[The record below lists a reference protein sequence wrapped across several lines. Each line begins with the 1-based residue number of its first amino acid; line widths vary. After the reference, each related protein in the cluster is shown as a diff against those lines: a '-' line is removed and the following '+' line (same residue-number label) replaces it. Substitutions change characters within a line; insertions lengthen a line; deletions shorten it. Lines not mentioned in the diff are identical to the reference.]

1 MARRVDM
8 LTRVARIG
16 KPFGVH
22 GEVTIRLLTDVP
34 EVRFNPG
41 VILHSREGDL
51 ELKAAR
57 VHGKTWLLSFVGV
70 DDRTAAE
77 SLRGRELEVE
87 VSSQETPDDSEE
99 WFDRDLIGLV
109 CTGPNGER
117 LGVVDSV
124 EHPPAHDVLVVKTE
138 AGHAARVPFVSS
150 IVLSVDT
157 NGIELDPPGG
167 LMNPDLEP
175 DH

>member
-16 KPFGVH
+16 KPFGVN
-22 GEVTIRLLTDVP
+22 GEVTVRLLTDVP
-34 EVRFNPG
+34 EARFTPG
-41 VILHSREGDL
+41 VTLRSQEGDL

-57 VHGKTWLLSFVGV
+57 MHGKTWLLSFVGV
-70 DDRTAAE
+70 DDRTSAE

-87 VSSQETPDDSEE
+87 VSSQERPDDSEE

-109 CTGPNGER
+109 CTGPGGER

-138 AGHAARVPFVSS
+138 AGHEARVPFVSS
-150 IVLSVDT
+150 IVLRVDT

-175 DH
+175 DR